1 VKLMSSACITARRL
15 LSHRASHFLLCA
27 LVSLLAVSAALWLVW
42 PQLTAHGQV
51 ANGPSSTVTLPW
63 KFHEAGSGNRLAVS
77 LDANWLTPH
86 TWLITPDDNLRDIS
100 INGKTVALDGVRPGG
115 LQDYANGFDIDIGAY
130 LVKGRNEIVFNLDN
144 GGGDGGLDM
153 RPVLGALRWSLI
165 GIAFLPLLLGL
176 SQLFRLRGAQTVVL
190 CLALVALCCY
200 WAATPWNVRTH
211 DVSNGDG
218 HFDYIVYVATRL
230 ALPNPM
236 EGWTFYHP
244 PAYYMLGAV
253 VWRWAQLLS
262 LPAAECMQ
270 ALSLAL
276 WLVFLTA
283 SAGTLRLMLRK
294 RYGALIVTTFAIAFW
309 PSGIIHAL
317 RIGNDVALY
326 ATAAVATWFMI
337 RWWQA
342 RRRCDLWACAAFIA
356 LSLLC
361 KSNATVLLGAG
372 GLLVLGTLLS
382 ALWRRKAHKRRRA
395 LVDLVIFSGV
405 AGCGL
410 ALSFAVRIYY
420 YLHGQIT
427 NWLIANVSGLNSGL
441 AVPVNVKSFLPLDI
455 PTFLTVPWI
464 NVGDDASGRANFW
477 NYLLRSSLSGEFP
490 FEGTLHRVLAILL
503 GITLFGLCCLAMR
516 RLASPASFRR
526 GSALYRNRPWILLSL
541 FWIASVA
548 ALRIQVP
555 FSCSNDFRYV
565 LPVIVPAA
573 LYWVDCGRLAKV
585 LLLGIALL
593 STIFFL
599 SL

>member
-1 VKLMSSACITARRL
+1 MKPSSAGSALCKL
-15 LSHRASHFLLCA
+15 LSHRACRFLVCA
-27 LVSLLAVSAALWLVW
+27 LISWLAVSAALWLVW

-51 ANGPSSTVTLPW
+51 TNGSSGAVSLPW
-63 KFHEAGSGNRLAVS
+63 KFPTVGAGNRLAVS
-77 LDANWLTPH
+77 LNSNWLTPQV
-86 TWLITPDDNLRDIS
+86 WRITPDDNLRDIS
-100 INGKTVALDGVRPGG
+100 VNGKAVALDGVRPGG
-115 LQDYANGFDIDIGAY
+115 LQDYTNGFEIDLGAY
-130 LVKGRNEIVFNLDN
+130 FVSGRNEVVFNVDN

-153 RPVLGALRWSLI
+153 RPVLGTARWTLI
-165 GIAFLPLLLGL
+165 GLGFLPLLLGL
-176 SQLFRLRGAQTVVL
+176 CQMFRLRGTQTAIL

-211 DVSNGDG
+211 DVGNGDG

-244 PAYYMLGAV
+244 PIYYMLGAV
-253 VWRWAQLLS
+253 VWRWAQWLS
-262 LPAAECMQ
+262 LPAAESVQ

-283 SAGTLRLMLRK
+283 SAGTLRMMLRQ
-294 RYGALIVTTFAIAFW
+294 RHGALILTTFAVAFW

-317 RIGNDVALY
+317 RIGNDGALY
-326 ATAAVATWFMI
+326 ATAAVAAWFML

-342 RRRCDLWACAAFIA
+342 RQRADLWAFSAVVA

-372 GLLVLGTLLS
+372 GLLVLSTLVS
-382 ALWRRKAHKRRRA
+382 ALWRRKARKSKRA
-395 LVDLVIFSGV
+395 LLDLVIFSGV

-420 YLHGQIT
+420 YLQGQIT

-441 AVPVNVKSFLPLDI
+441 AVPVDVKSFLPLDI

-464 NVGDDASGRANFW
+464 NVGDDASGRGNFW
-477 NYLLRSSLSGEFP
+477 NYLLRSSISGEFP
-490 FEGTLHRVLAILL
+490 FPGTLHRVLAILFGIAVL
-503 GITLFGLCCLAMR
+503 GLFILAIR
-516 RLASPASFRR
+516 RLFSGA
-526 GSALYRNRPWILLSL
+526 GSRTRSGLYRYRPWLLLSL
-541 FWIASVA
+541 LWIASVA

-555 FSCSNDFRYV
+555 FACSNDFRYV
-565 LPVIVPAA
+565 LPIIVPAA
-573 LYWVDCGRLAKV
+573 LYWVGCGRLAR
-585 LLLGIALL
+585 LLMFSIVPL
-593 STIFFL
+593 SAIFFL